1 MGTMDELT
9 AKDVAILVLA
19 IDVTV
24 LWALIVVFYVEWLG
38 LKRTLNP
45 PWSDPRE
52 WCLYPYSAE
61 SYNKGRRHKMPQLT
75 GRNPPTFS
83 LGLERFCVTA
93 LPTPRVY
100 VIIDFNFSLFRR
112 SRRV

>member
-24 LWALIVVFYVEWLG
+24 LWALIVFFYVEWLG

-45 PWSDPRE
+45 PWSDPRVPVTWE
-52 WCLYPYSAE
+52 LSIT
-61 SYNKGRRHKMPQLT
+61 RRPKQ
-75 GRNPPTFS
+75 
-83 LGLERFCVTA
+83 
-93 LPTPRVY
+93 
-100 VIIDFNFSLFRR
+100 D
-112 SRRV
+112 

>member
-1 MGTMDELT
+1 MGTMDERT
-9 AKDVAILVLA
+9 AKDFALLVLA

-24 LWALIVVFYVEWLG
+24 MWALIVFFYVEWLG

-45 PWSDPRE
+45 PWSDPRV
-52 WCLYPYSAE
+52 PVTAE

-83 LGLERFCVTA
+83 LEFERLYVTA
-93 LPTPRVY
+93 LPTPRVH

-112 SRRV
+112 SWRV